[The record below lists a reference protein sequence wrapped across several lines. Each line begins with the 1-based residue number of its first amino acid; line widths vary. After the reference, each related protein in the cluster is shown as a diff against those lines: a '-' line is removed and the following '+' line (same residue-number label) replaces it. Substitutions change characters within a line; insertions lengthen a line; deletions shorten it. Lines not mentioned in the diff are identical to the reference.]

1 MNIND
6 IIVMV
11 DVVMVD
17 VVCALVLHES
27 WYDMHHEMHFT
38 HNVEISHTCCNV
50 EIGYACC
57 IV

>member
-1 MNIND
+1 MNMND
-6 IIVMV
+6 ITVMV
-11 DVVMVD
+11 VI
-17 VVCALVLHES
+17 VCAFDFHECIG
-27 WYDMHHEMHFT
+27 YDMHHDMHFA